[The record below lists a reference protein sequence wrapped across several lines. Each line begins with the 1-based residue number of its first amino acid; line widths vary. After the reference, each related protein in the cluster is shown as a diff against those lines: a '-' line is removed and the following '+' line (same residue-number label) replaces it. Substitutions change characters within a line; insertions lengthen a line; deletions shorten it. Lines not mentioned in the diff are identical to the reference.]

1 MDRVIELRVAG
12 LDHPDAV
19 ALNEQ
24 VQSYY
29 RTIYGNG
36 DLTSLLAEQ
45 FRAPRGIYLVGYEGG
60 RPVASG
66 AWRALEP
73 DPADDVVRDGDAEIK
88 RMYVVP
94 EMRGRGHARAVLA
107 ELERTARQ
115 AGRARMILETGTEQ
129 PDAVAL
135 YRSSGYTPVSTFGA
149 HRDDPRSRCFARVLA
164 RVARVPRAG

>member
-1 MDRVIELRVAG
+1 MELRVAG

-29 RTIYGNG
+29 RQIYGDG
-36 DLTSLLAEQ
+36 DLTSLHSEQ
-45 FRAPRGIYLVGYEGG
+45 FAAPRGLYLLGYDGE

-73 DPADDVVRDGDAEIK
+73 GAGDDVVRDGDAEIK

-94 EMRGRGHARAVLA
+94 DVRGKGHARAVLA
-107 ELERTARQ
+107 ELERAALA
-115 AGRARMILETGTEQ
+115 AGRRRMVLETGTEQ

-135 YRSSGYTPVSTFGA
+135 YVSSGYAPIGTFGT
-149 HRDDPRSRCFARVLA
+149 HRDDPRSRCFAKPL
-164 RVARVPRAG
+164 G